1 MPTTAIQMPPSAL
14 FAGYLSSLCF
24 TLQYVPQMVLN
35 YRRRSVSGLSTTGII
50 IKLVGACFLCVNSYL
65 TGEHLSVVMY
75 GTLNVVQ
82 HLVFVSQFATY
93 TGDRSFMLWFLFP
106 LLPLCLGTAL
116 PASIGA
122 LYIYIYI
129 IRICKCARRAHI
141 PLCVHTQH
149 TALTSS
155 FKPISQLLSHLPQL
169 YLTWNKKTA
178 EGVSLS
184 TQHLNL
190 VGGLSGLYS

>member
-35 YRRRSVSGLSTTGII
+35 YRRRSVSGLSTSGII

-116 PASIGA
+116 PESI
-122 LYIYIYI
+122 
-129 IRICKCARRAHI
+129 
-141 PLCVHTQH
+141 
-149 TALTSS
+149 ALTSS
-155 FKPISQLLSHLPQL
+155 FKPVSQLLSHLPQL
-169 YLTWNKKTA
+169 YLTWTKKTT